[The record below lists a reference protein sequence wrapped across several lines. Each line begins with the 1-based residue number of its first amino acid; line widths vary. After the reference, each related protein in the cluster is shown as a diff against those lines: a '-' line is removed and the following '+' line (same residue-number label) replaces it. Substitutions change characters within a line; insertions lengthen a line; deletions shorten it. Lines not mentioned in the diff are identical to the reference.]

1 MKNGAYLRKYLNFL
15 SKGNLSSHIQLVKML
30 DGNLSP
36 LYLLMLEVLWL
47 SQDIKITQKLF

>member
-47 SQDIKITQKLF
+47 SQGIKITQKLF